1 MAPTPALDDW
11 ASERFRF
18 RDLCECSET
27 WRLSPLDN
35 APRDPDTFHSMRG
48 LCREIL
54 DPIVAR
60 FGEIELTYG
69 FAGAALAR
77 RIRTRIAPRLD
88 QHAGH
93 ERSASGGYICARLGQ
108 AVDLRCSQVGAADL
122 ARFII
127 EATPFDRLYFYGD
140 ERPLHVSWG
149 PQHSRARCAVVE
161 VDGRRMPRPLK
172 LDTLP

>member
-1 MAPTPALDDW
+1 MALGPSLNDW

-27 WRLSPLDN
+27 WRRSPVDN
-35 APRDPDTFHSMRG
+35 TPSNPDTFLSMSG
-48 LCREIL
+48 LCREVL

-60 FGEIELTYG
+60 FGGIELTYG

-77 RIRTRIAPRLD
+77 RISTRIAPRLD

-93 ERSASGGYICARLGQ
+93 ERSASGRYICSRLGQ
-108 AVDLRCSQVGAADL
+108 AVDLRCERASAADL
-122 ARFII
+122 ARFIV
-127 EATPFDRLYFYGD
+127 EETSFDRLYFYGD

-149 PQHSRARCAVVE
+149 PQHSRASCAVVE
-161 VDGRRMPRPLK
+161 VGGRRMPRPFK
-172 LDTLP
+172 LDLLP